1 MDPLSF
7 DQPALSE
14 HRLRRRKDHLM
25 DEIARQEHPRRQPA
39 RRISAIVSI
48 AAAAVLVT
56 GGAALASHVLGGPS
70 IWRQDDGS
78 VAIDGSALRPAYQG
92 RYLTADE
99 LADLQAQGLATISA
113 NNRELAC
120 QGITLYFDT
129 DAQWQAY
136 LDDFEARD
144 TGDAATPAAGSDP
157 CEPYADSPRYVTG
170 S

>member
-1 MDPLSF
+1 
-7 DQPALSE
+7 
-14 HRLRRRKDHLM
+14 M
-25 DEIARQEHPRRQPA
+25 DEIGREKPSRPA
-39 RRISAIVSI
+39 RRVGTV
-48 AAAAVLVT
+48 AAVTTAVVLVT
-56 GGAALASHVLGGPS
+56 GGAAMASHVLGGPS

-78 VAIDGSALRPAYQG
+78 VAIDGSTLRPAYQG
-92 RYLTADE
+92 RYLNADE
-99 LADLQAQGLATISA
+99 LADLQDQGLATIGA

-157 CEPYADSPRYVTG
+157 CEPYADSPRFVAG
-170 S
+170 G

>member
-1 MDPLSF
+1 
-7 DQPALSE
+7 
-14 HRLRRRKDHLM
+14 M
-25 DEIARQEHPRRQPA
+25 DEIGREQPSRPA
-39 RRISAIVSI
+39 WRLGTVVATTTT
-48 AAAAVLVT
+48 AVLVT

-78 VAIDGSALRPAYQG
+78 VAIDGSTLRPAYEG
-92 RYLTADE
+92 RYLTADDSPTCRTR
-99 LADLQAQGLATISA
+99 AWRRSA
-113 NNRELAC
+113 RTTVELAC

-157 CEPYADSPRYVTG
+157 CEPYADSPRFVAG
-170 S
+170 G